1 MDNIDINASEQEIKK
16 AIEESVVA
24 EMMKADANHDGL
36 LTLEEIND
44 YGKAM
49 G

>member
-1 MDNIDINASEQEIKK
+1 
-16 AIEESVVA
+16 
-24 EMMKADANHDGL
+24 MMKADANHDGL